1 VRAVSF
7 ALRSFGRELR
17 SGEVLVLLAAVALAV
32 AALTAVGFLTDRIGK
47 AVARQANE
55 VLAADLR
62 FRSQEPIPDSW
73 REKAAEF
80 DLQTAETYT
89 FPSVVFGEELSA
101 LATIKAV
108 NDTYPLRGDVR
119 VSDALFGEQRVVDGI
134 PARGEVWADGALL
147 ARVDADVGDRLTVG
161 ESELLVSAVLT
172 YRPDQSIGF
181 ASLAPSLLVNIAD
194 IPATGLIG
202 EGSRVGYALLVAGN
216 ETAVNDFNEAIQ
228 DDLSDA
234 VRASSREESSDRA
247 NNAADRAQR
256 FLSLTA
262 VISLLLSAVAVAMS
276 ARRFAHRRMDTVA
289 LMKSLGATQ
298 SFVIA
303 VAILQLLMLG
313 VLGVVVG
320 SAVGFAAETVLSHIL
335 ADLIANDLP
344 AVGPMPVILAAGSA
358 LVLLVGF
365 ALPSLIQLRNT
376 PPLRVL
382 RHDEMPPAPS
392 RVFVA
397 GMALAAVAALLYR
410 AIGDAL
416 MLAILLGGIV
426 VIAAALYFVGRVLV
440 ATMGR
445 FRSGVGVA
453 WRYGLANVA
462 RRGRDSAVQVVA
474 FGLGLTVLL
483 LLTIVRT
490 DLLEGWRQ
498 TMDEDAPNHFM
509 INIQPQELDS
519 VADIFA
525 SGGIQV
531 PQFVPLVRARMSTI
545 NGESVKDREYP
556 TRDGSWMANR
566 EANLSFAAELSDSNE
581 IVAGEWWAE
590 DYSGPP
596 LVSIEEE
603 AATDTG
609 LAIGDELTFAIAGR
623 ELDVTIASIRKINW
637 DSFQPNFFM
646 VFSPGALDG
655 MPTTYISSLRIEKE
669 QQPVLVNLVRSHPSI
684 SVIDIDSILQQIRSI
699 IEKASLAVQAVFVFT
714 LAAGIAVLFAAVQS
728 TIDERRFESAM
739 LRALGARKRTV
750 FSGVMAEFAALGAAA
765 GLLASAGASVL
776 AAIVA
781 VRLFDLPYEF
791 NPWLWAVGVAAG
803 VLIVCASGFVAARG
817 AVNAP
822 PVDVL
827 RAWLDDAHAACIP
840 PLGFSEGYAGGRRGG
855 VGGRTS

>member
-1 VRAVSF
+1 VKAIAF

-62 FRSQEPIPDSW
+62 LRSQEPIPASW
-73 REKAAEF
+73 RARAEEF
-80 DLQTAETYT
+80 DLRTAETRT
-89 FPSVVFGEELSA
+89 FPSVVFAGDLSA

-108 NDTYPLRGDVR
+108 SETYPLRGNVR
-119 VSDALFGEQRVVDGI
+119 VSDTLFGEQRVVDNV
-134 PARGEVWADGALL
+134 PPRGEIWVDGALL
-147 ARVDADVGDRLTVG
+147 ARVDADVGDSLTVG
-161 ESELLVSAVLT
+161 ESELLVTAVLT

-181 ASLAPSLLVNIAD
+181 ASLAPSLLLNIDD
-194 IPATGLIG
+194 IPASGLIG
-202 EGSRVGYALLVAGN
+202 EGSRVGYALLVAGD
-216 ETAVNDFNEAIQ
+216 ETAVTEFNDAIQ
-228 DDLSDA
+228 DELPDS
-234 VRASSREESSDRA
+234 VRASNREESSERA
-247 NNAADRAQR
+247 YNAADRAQR

-298 SFVIA
+298 RFVISVA
-303 VAILQLLMLG
+303 VTQLLLLG
-313 VLGVVVG
+313 LLGIIAGSVVG
-320 SAVGFAAETVLSHIL
+320 YVAEEILSWIL

-344 AVGPMPVILAAGSA
+344 IVGPMPVVLASGSA
-358 LVLLVGF
+358 IVLLIGF

-382 RHDEMPPAPS
+382 RHDAMPPAPS

-397 GMALAAVAALLYR
+397 GISLAAVAALLYR
-410 AIGDAL
+410 SVGDAL
-416 MLAILLGGIV
+416 MLVILLGGIV
-426 VIAAALYFVGRVLV
+426 VIAAALYIVGRGLV

-462 RRGRDSAVQVVA
+462 RRGRDSAIQVVA

-490 DLLEGWRQ
+490 DLLQGWRQ
-498 TMDEDAPNHFM
+498 TLDQNAPNHFM
-509 INIQPQELDS
+509 INIQPHELES
-519 VADIFA
+519 VASIYQSA
-525 SGGIQV
+525 GIEV
-531 PQFVPLVRARMSTI
+531 PTFMPLIRARMVTI
-545 NGESVKDREYP
+545 NDESVKEREYP
-556 TRDGSWMANR
+556 TRDGDWMANR
-566 EANLSFAAELSDSNE
+566 EANLSFTADLSPSNT
-581 IVAGEWWAE
+581 IVDGEWWPE
-590 DYSGPP
+590 DYDGPP
-596 LVSIEEE
+596 LVSVEEE
-603 AATDTG
+603 AAIETG
-609 LAIGDELTFAIAGR
+609 LVVGDRMTFLIAGR
-623 ELDVTIASIRKINW
+623 ELEATIASTRKVNW

-646 VFSPGALDG
+646 VFSPGALED
-655 MPTTYISSLRIEKE
+655 MPVTYIASLRIEKE
-669 QQPVLVNLVRSHPSI
+669 QQSVLVKLVRTHPSI
-684 SVIDIDSILQQIRSI
+684 SVIDLDSILQQVRGI
-699 IEKASLAVQAVFVFT
+699 IEKASLAVQAVFIFT

-765 GLLASAGASVL
+765 GILASAGASIL

-781 VRLFDLPYEF
+781 VQLFELPYEF
-791 NPWLWAVGVAAG
+791 NPLLWAVGVAAG
-803 VLIVCASGFVAARG
+803 VLIVCASGYIAARG
-817 AVNAP
+817 AVTAP

-827 RAWLDDAHAACIP
+827 RAA
-840 PLGFSEGYAGGRRGG
+840 
-855 VGGRTS
+855 

>member
-1 VRAVSF
+1 MKAITF
-7 ALRSFGRELR
+7 ALRSFGREIR

-62 FRSQEPIPDSW
+62 LRSQEPIPAAW
-73 REKAAEF
+73 RERAEGF
-80 DLQTAETYT
+80 NLQTAETNT
-89 FPSVVFGEELSA
+89 FPSVVFAGDLSA

-108 NDTYPLRGDVR
+108 SDTYPLRGSVR
-119 VSDALFGEQRVVDGI
+119 VSDTLFGEQRVVDNT
-134 PARGEVWADGALL
+134 PDRGEVWADGALL
-147 ARVDADVGDRLTVG
+147 ARVDADIGDRLTVG
-161 ESELLVSAVLT
+161 SLELEVTAVLT
-172 YRPDQSIGF
+172 YRPDQSMGF
-181 ASLAPSLLVNIAD
+181 ASLAPSLLMNIDD
-194 IPATGLIG
+194 IPASGLISQ
-202 EGSRVGYALLVAGN
+202 GSRVGYALLVAGD
-216 ETAVNDFNEAIQ
+216 EQAVNEFDAAIQ
-228 DDLSDA
+228 PDLPEA
-234 VRASSREESSDRA
+234 VRSSNREESSERA
-247 NNAADRAQR
+247 FRAADRAQR

-262 VISLLLSAVAVAMS
+262 IISLLLSAVAVAMS

-298 SFVIA
+298 RFVISVSVVQLVLLGLLGVIVGSFVGY
-303 VAILQLLMLG
+303 VAEDILTR
-313 VLGVVVG
+313 V
-320 SAVGFAAETVLSHIL
+320 L
-335 ADLIANDLP
+335 ADLIASDLP
-344 AVGPMPVILAAGSA
+344 GVGPMPIVLACGSA
-358 LVLLVGF
+358 MVLLIGF

-382 RHDEMPPAPS
+382 RHDAMPPAPS
-392 RVFVA
+392 RILVA
-397 GMALAAVAALLYR
+397 GLSLAAVAALLYR
-410 AIGDAL
+410 SVGDAQ
-416 MLAILLGGIV
+416 MLVILLGGIII
-426 VIAAALYFVGRVLV
+426 IAAALYFVGRGLV
-440 ATMGR
+440 AMMGR

-498 TMDEDAPNHFM
+498 TLDENAPNHFM
-509 INIQPQELDS
+509 INIQPHERDS
-519 VADIFA
+519 VSDIYRSA
-525 SGGIQV
+525 GV
-531 PQFVPLVRARMSTI
+531 EPPDYRPLVRARMSTI
-545 NGESVKDREYP
+545 NDVSVKEREYP
-556 TRDGSWMANR
+556 DPGGEWMANR
-566 EANLSFAAELSDSNE
+566 EQNLSFAATLSSSNE
-581 IVAGEWWAE
+581 IIEGEWWPE

-603 AATDTG
+603 AAVETG
-609 LAIGDELTFAIAGR
+609 LTIGDHLTFLVAGR
-623 ELDVTIASIRKINW
+623 EVAATVASIRKINW

-655 MPTTYISSLRIEKE
+655 MPTTYIASLRLEQE
-669 QQPVLVNLVRSHPSI
+669 QQPVLVKLVRTHPSI
-684 SVIDIDSILQQIRSI
+684 SVIDLDSILQQIRGI
-699 IEKASLAVQAVFVFT
+699 VQKASLAVQAVFIFT

-739 LRALGARKRTV
+739 LRALGARKRIV

-765 GLLASAGASVL
+765 GILASAGASIL

-781 VRLFDLPYEF
+781 VRLFELPYEF
-791 NPWLWAVGVAAG
+791 NPLLWVAGVAAG
-803 VLIVCASGFVAARG
+803 VIVVCASGFIAARS

-827 RAWLDDAHAACIP
+827 RAA
-840 PLGFSEGYAGGRRGG
+840 
-855 VGGRTS
+855 